1 MKKQSIYFL
10 VIIILL
16 VQTSC
21 QQNNEEEDFFNNQIT
36 LLENNPRL
44 YLSKIDSTQVTNL
57 NNSKEATHFLLVSLA
72 NHYINNYYPH
82 KGLLQ
87 KSIHI
92 FTKKKLIQQQLESL
106 LFLAK
111 TYKKEKNL
119 KMEVQA
125 IEKAIDIA
133 SQIED
138 KEWLCCLYGYLGDMY
153 IRKYNMLKFIKYQT
167 LANQCIEDIAFRD
180 MDISTQVQMAKSF
193 LYIGN
198 HKKAYELL
206 NLIEI
211 SIDKNNIYYNEIKC
225 LQGIALYKTKQ
236 WALCIEK
243 LQEAIILRQTDD
255 FLFVCHSIL
264 TYCYYSIND
273 LANANKHRKLA
284 IQYDTDPETNFAEI
298 EFYKLCAEFARENNN
313 TDNQIDCLY
322 KAIERHEILLR
333 NLNGSSLDEAIQAY
347 THFCDKKNYEK
358 KLSTYK
364 YAALSS
370 LFIASIGLL
379 IYINKK
385 RKQAYQIVALHQ
397 QIETLE
403 GLNNI
408 KDEAKMFIL
417 RDFEVAKQIAMLRYT
432 QKEQSAKFIKELN
445 RFNITQNNSL
455 LTTQW
460 DNFYKHIDLS
470 FDNFYTLL
478 KDNFS
483 DLNEKELQL
492 CCMMVAGFK
501 TEEIAAIWMQSIFS
515 VHKYKTNIR
524 KKLKTPEGA
533 NIIAFLMSAPPFQ

>member
-211 SIDKNNIYYNEIKC
+211 SIDKNNI
-225 LQGIALYKTKQ
+225 
-236 WALCIEK
+236 
-243 LQEAIILRQTDD
+243 
-255 FLFVCHSIL
+255 
-264 TYCYYSIND
+264 
-273 LANANKHRKLA
+273 
-284 IQYDTDPETNFAEI
+284 
-298 EFYKLCAEFARENNN
+298 
-313 TDNQIDCLY
+313 
-322 KAIERHEILLR
+322 
-333 NLNGSSLDEAIQAY
+333 
-347 THFCDKKNYEK
+347 
-358 KLSTYK
+358 
-364 YAALSS
+364 
-370 LFIASIGLL
+370 
-379 IYINKK
+379 
-385 RKQAYQIVALHQ
+385 
-397 QIETLE
+397 
-403 GLNNI
+403 
-408 KDEAKMFIL
+408 
-417 RDFEVAKQIAMLRYT
+417 
-432 QKEQSAKFIKELN
+432 
-445 RFNITQNNSL
+445 
-455 LTTQW
+455 
-460 DNFYKHIDLS
+460 
-470 FDNFYTLL
+470 
-478 KDNFS
+478 
-483 DLNEKELQL
+483 
-492 CCMMVAGFK
+492 
-501 TEEIAAIWMQSIFS
+501 
-515 VHKYKTNIR
+515 
-524 KKLKTPEGA
+524 
-533 NIIAFLMSAPPFQ
+533 

>member
-236 WALCIEK
+236 WTLCIDK
-243 LQEAIILRQTDD
+243 LQEAITLKQTDD

-264 TYCYYSIND
+264 TYCYHSIND
-273 LANANKHRKLA
+273 LANAYKHRKLA

-445 RFNITQNNSL
+445 RFNITL
-455 LTTQW
+455 
-460 DNFYKHIDLS
+460 
-470 FDNFYTLL
+470 
-478 KDNFS
+478 
-483 DLNEKELQL
+483 
-492 CCMMVAGFK
+492 
-501 TEEIAAIWMQSIFS
+501 
-515 VHKYKTNIR
+515 
-524 KKLKTPEGA
+524 
-533 NIIAFLMSAPPFQ
+533 